1 MNNIEREIYDKYAY
15 KKTHIYL
22 VYEEFE
28 RRVNST
34 GSEYEGLKI
43 GECRFDYVS
52 WEKRLGLS
60 HKVMVNSIKILI
72 KDGYIEQKVKGRK
85 GTQSK
90 YFLTR
95 FLEQNLEQKKEQNL
109 EQNKSSK
116 INSLGDI
123 EEQNLEQK
131 RIQSSIYNNLNIKS
145 NNIYS
150 SNDIEELWKLYPRK
164 TDKKKAFEKIR
175 SY

>member
-109 EQNKSSK
+109 EQ
-116 INSLGDI
+116 
-123 EEQNLEQK
+123 K